1 MNTET
6 EQVNKLAARFP
17 APRYFDLDQ
26 AVRAMDIPFPAARQL
41 LDTLERRGSLTRRGA
56 FNRSAIFQF
65 RM

>member
-26 AVRAMDIPFPAARQL
+26 AVRAMDMPFPAARTL
-41 LDTLERRGSLTRRGA
+41 LATLEQRGCLTRRGA
-56 FNRSAIFQF
+56 FNRSAVFQF
-65 RM
+65 RR